1 MPLASAP
8 AVRLLVA
15 AGAVSV
21 GGSNR
26 PARAQTAGKGGSGGL
41 LVFLRN
47 SATGESQPVE
57 LDPDAT
63 LAEFASAAGLR
74 AGTRLL
80 FQGQP
85 LSQPGST
92 PLADLGIASQ
102 SVVELDLQ
110 ELKWDPDQ
118 CGSTVVIEDDGV
130 TAHGPDREGGAVL
143 GTLLLHPGVT
153 EASWKVTAVERG
165 GCHKNQFYFGVVEVD
180 PSGRVHPDGDEHSAQ
195 RKLNEKEYMSGNG
208 GPATRYCSGAHSFTS
223 EQRGRSDKQ
232 DGSNPTSG
240 TGFVNVGGVESV
252 CFRLTTDGQLYVVDG
267 EEEHPFGNP
276 LPRGTVWRIC
286 ACWYWCATRLRLE
299 AA

>member
-153 EASWKVTAVERG
+153 EASWKIIVGDQG
-165 GCHKNQFYFGVVEVD
+165 GIHNLQFYVGVVEVG
-180 PSGRVHPDGDEHSAQ
+180 STGRVPPGGDEVSGETD
-195 RKLNEKEYMSGNG
+195 LDSCNYMSGNG
-208 GPATRYCSGAHSFTS
+208 GPQTRYLSGGYDMFS
-223 EQRGRSDKQ
+223 EGRDVHRGVAQRIREHFAK
-232 DGSNPTSG
+232 
-240 TGFVNVGGVESV
+240 TGDVFV
-252 CFRLTTDGQLYVVDG
+252 FRLQAGGQMYVSFPG